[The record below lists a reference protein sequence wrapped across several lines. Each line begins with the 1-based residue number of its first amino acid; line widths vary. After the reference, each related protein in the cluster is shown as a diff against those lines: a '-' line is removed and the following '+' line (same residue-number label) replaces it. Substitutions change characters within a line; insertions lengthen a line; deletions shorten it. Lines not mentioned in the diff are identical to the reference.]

1 MDYLNSRHPN
11 IKFTK
16 EENIN
21 GVLPFLDV
29 LISNRNSLKT
39 SVYHKSTFTG
49 LLTNFKSFVPF
60 DYKKRLVNTL
70 LDRIFKINSSWVGF
84 DIDVESLKSSLLR
97 NLYPSRLIDKCVK
110 DFLNKKLEK
119 TGESENKQET
129 EVETESRYV
138 TLPYIGDYSKIAKTK
153 IVKMFKTFCK
163 PNVHINVVFTVC
175 KLRSYFS
182 TKDPVPSCFKSNV
195 VYSFI
200 CPRCESCYVG
210 RTHTHFD
217 TRRKQHLGKD
227 SNSSILLHLKKSKE
241 CTQACDFD
249 AFKILD
255 TAKTNYELAI
265 KESMYIKWHNPILNV
280 QKKHAI
286 LKLLV

>member
-1 MDYLNSRHPN
+1 MEVKPPLHFYRRYVDDIFAVFDKKEDALKFLDYLNSRHPN

-29 LISNRNSLKT
+29 LISNRNCLKT
-39 SVYHKSTFTG
+39 SVYHKSTYTG

-84 DIDVESLKSSLLR
+84 DTDVESLK
-97 NLYPSRLIDKCVK
+97 
-110 DFLNKKLEK
+110 
-119 TGESENKQET
+119 
-129 EVETESRYV
+129 
-138 TLPYIGDYSKIAKTK
+138 TK
-153 IVKMFKTFCK
+153 IIKMFKTFCK

-182 TKDPVPSCFKSNV
+182 TKDLVPSCFKSNV

-241 CTQACDFD
+241 CKQACDFD

-265 KESMYIKWHNPILNV
+265 KESVYIKWHILNV

-286 LKLLV
+286 LNLLV